1 MIHFILT
8 DPVIPLGQED
18 LCFARDDADCQ
29 PHKILLA
36 HLLNLPTVTT
46 AVVQAYRYLNSGPSP
61 PPRPAAPP
69 GTLPV
74 PNRSSGQRAG
84 TVQLRLV
91 TVLSFSN

>member
-61 PPRPAAPP
+61 PPAPRRPLEPCPFPIVQAAS
-69 GTLPV
+69 GPV
-74 PNRSSGQRAG
+74 LCSLDWS
-84 TVQLRLV
+84 LY
-91 TVLSFSN
+91 